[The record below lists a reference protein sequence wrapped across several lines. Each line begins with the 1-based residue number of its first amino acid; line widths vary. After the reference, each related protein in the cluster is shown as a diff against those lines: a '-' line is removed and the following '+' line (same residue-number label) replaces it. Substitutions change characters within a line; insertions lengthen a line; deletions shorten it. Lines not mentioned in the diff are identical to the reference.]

1 MVNRESEK
9 KILTRELATLLSA
22 KKASVGEDATESHED
37 KWSKTESRQLDRIQE
52 ELRRSEK
59 LIEKMLSEIVQMR
72 GELHQWER
80 HGFLPDRALSAV
92 EMLPQLERIL
102 SPWLTRS
109 PQRQKLL
116 DTYLKP
122 LIGEGRLWIEEGR
135 VNVGFNYLQKFVN
148 ALFACMDEYH
158 LSRFREHCVE
168 TATELR
174 VFLEH
179 IVTYK
184 KGKSVLPLHAMVPIE
199 RAQKRLSTH

>member
-1 MVNRESEK
+1 MQKRESEK
-9 KILTRELATLLSA
+9 KILTGGLDALLSA
-22 KKASVGEDATESHED
+22 MKASADEDATGSQEGKFSATV
-37 KWSKTESRQLDRIQE
+37 SQQLDRIQE
-52 ELRRSEK
+52 ELRRSDK
-59 LIEKMLSEIVQMR
+59 LMAKMLAEIVQIR
-72 GELHQWER
+72 SELHQWER
-80 HGFLPDRALSAV
+80 RGFLPGKVVPAELT
-92 EMLPQLERIL
+92 LPQMERIL